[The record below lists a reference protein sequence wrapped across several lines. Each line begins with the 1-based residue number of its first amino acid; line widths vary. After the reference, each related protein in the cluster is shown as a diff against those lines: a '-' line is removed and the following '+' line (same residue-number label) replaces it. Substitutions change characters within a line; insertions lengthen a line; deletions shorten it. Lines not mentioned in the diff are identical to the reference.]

1 MKSGRKEEDDFHL
14 LDVGSARLR
23 MEGTGDMM
31 GTRTGMRTGTR
42 IWRRTRTGSMM
53 ATGIRTRKKGLG

>member
-23 MEGTGDMM
+23 MEGTGNMM
-31 GTRTGMRTGTR
+31 RTRTGMRTGIR
-42 IWRRTRTGSMM
+42 RRTRIGSMM
-53 ATGIRTRKKGLG
+53 GTGIRTRKKGLG